1 MSDMHAETADPR
13 SKRRSPS
20 RLLPTSRRMLTGEV
34 LRVRQLSPSMVGITI
49 GGPEL
54 EHFEYQ
60 GADQFFRFFFRRP
73 GQDVLRMPTWSNDGW
88 IAQFM
93 LMAASTRPHCR
104 IYTARS
110 FRPESNELD
119 IEFVAHGDSS
129 PASGWA
135 LRAQPGDPVGL
146 FDEGTTYNP
155 PANDPAARA
164 GWQLLVGDESA
175 MPAILSILEG
185 SPEDLRAHVFLEV
198 PHAADI
204 RDITVPDGVVMH
216 WLPRENNHAVPGRLA
231 LETLRSA
238 QLPAGNPS
246 YAYLAGES
254 DLATGARRFLVN
266 ERQVP
271 KADVKFQGYWRHG
284 KASPG

>member
-1 MSDMHAETADPR
+1 MSELHAETASSR
-13 SKRRSPS
+13 KRKSPS
-20 RLLPTSRRMLTGEV
+20 RLVPTSRRMLTAEV
-34 LRVRQLSPSMVGITI
+34 HRVQRLSESMVGITI

-73 GQDVLRMPTWSNDGW
+73 GQDVLRMPTWGNDGW
-88 IAQFM
+88 LAQYL
-93 LMAASTRPHCR
+93 LMAAPTRPHCR

-135 LRAQPGDPVGL
+135 VRAQPGDPVGI

-155 PANDPAARA
+155 PAVD

-185 SPEDLRAHVFLEV
+185 SPADLRAQVFLEV

-204 RDITVPDGVVMH
+204 REITVPDGVDMH
-216 WLPRENNHAVPGRLA
+216 WLPRENDHAIPGRLA
-231 LETLRSA
+231 LEALVEA
-238 QLPAGNPS
+238 QLPAENPS

-254 DLATGARRFLVN
+254 GLATGARRFLVN
-266 ERQVP
+266 ERGMP
-271 KADVKFQGYWRHG
+271 KSDVKFQGYWKHG